1 MAMYIFADKI
11 RSGKKIPAFKHGQ
24 MQRDITYIDDTV
36 NGIRSSIEK
45 NYQCEIFNLGNNC
58 CENFMIMVKR
68 HWGKR
73 HRLSI

>member
-11 RSGKKIPAFKHGQ
+11 RSGKKIPAFKHWQ

-45 NYQCEIFNLGNNC
+45 NYQCEI
-58 CENFMIMVKR
+58 
-68 HWGKR
+68 
-73 HRLSI
+73 